1 MPSNPVSG
9 KVDLGRIAL
18 IGHSRGGEA
27 SSIAAL
33 QAGRDKAPHSAMTPW
48 PTGLSVD
55 AVVSIAPS
63 DGQYAPSLELDGVDF
78 LTLQGG
84 HDADARAWSGI
95 RQFARTDVADD
106 GFKAAVWSYRANHG
120 QFNTVWGR
128 GDFGPYSGAILN
140 LEPLLAPADQQ
151 DLARTAIGAFLEAS
165 LHDQDGYR
173 GFFRRPMVGREWLP
187 DDIVLVRSVT
197 GDACPLTDGEPNR
210 PASGV
215 VEIADGVTSRAVQMP
230 LKALQPDQAM
240 RALLVSWEARAEG
253 VGWGYGGLG
262 RGPCDLSAASEIR
275 FALADARSAT
285 GGSLERLT
293 GWVDATSADGVTV
306 SLPLERFGALPPP
319 LPVQLSKHD
328 LLTSVAGIDVAL
340 RSPVERVLQTY
351 AIRLSEFEVADP
363 RFRGEDLERLGL
375 RFEAR
380 GPGAVYIA
388 EVGIGQSAS
397 R

>member
-1 MPSNPVSG
+1 M
-9 KVDLGRIAL
+9 
-18 IGHSRGGEA
+18 
-27 SSIAAL
+27 
-33 QAGRDKAPHSAMTPW
+33 QAGREEAPRKGMTPW
-48 PTGLSVD
+48 PTGLSID

-63 DGQYAPSLELDGVDF
+63 DGQYAPSLQLAGVDF

-140 LEPLLAPADQQ
+140 LEPLLEPADQQ

-165 LHDQDGYR
+165 LHDQDVYR

-197 GDACPLTDGEPNR
+197 GDVCPLTDGEPNR
-210 PASGV
+210 PARGV
-215 VEIADGVTSRAVQMP
+215 VEVTDSVTSRAVQMP

-240 RALLVSWEARAEG
+240 RALLVSWEARADG
-253 VGWGYGGLG
+253 MGWGYGGLAS
-262 RGPCDLSAASEIR
+262 GPCDLSAASEIR

-285 GGSLERLT
+285 GRALDGLT
-293 GWVDATSADGVTV
+293 GWVEATSADGVMV
-306 SLPLERFGALPPP
+306 SLPLERFGALPPL

-351 AIRLSEFEVADP
+351 AIRLSAFEAADQ
-363 RFRGEDLERLGL
+363 RFRGEDLERFEL
-375 RFEAR
+375 RFESQE
-380 GPGAVYIA
+380 PGAVYVA
-388 EVGIGQSAS
+388 EVGIGRAPS